1 MKFYLIEI
9 STYVDGTK
17 DAKAIYE
24 YDDLN
29 SATAAFHQKLAGA
42 MNNENYATEYCAI
55 IECNDNRLQRYEY
68 FVRPV
73 DEPEEVE
80 DAKKTTRKAVK

>member
-1 MKFYLIEI
+1 MKFYLVEI

-29 SATAAFHQKLAGA
+29 SATAAFHQKLGGA
-42 MNNENYATEYCAI
+42 MNNQNYASEYCSI
-55 IECNDNRLQRYEY
+55 IKCSDNRLQRYEY

-73 DEPEEVE
+73 DELEEVE

>member
-1 MKFYLIEI
+1 MKYYLIEI

-29 SATAAFHQKLAGA
+29 SATAAFHKKLAGA
-42 MNNENYATEYCAI
+42 MDNGNYATEYCAI

-73 DEPEEVE
+73 DEPEE
-80 DAKKTTRKAVK
+80 AKKTTRKAVK